1 MAEQTSLSLA
11 NYVHI
16 HQSAIRAI
24 RLDSDWHMPGIT
36 PSYVLT
42 AQAHSSLERILAGLE
57 GNHITRA
64 WTLTG
69 PYGSGKS
76 YFGLFLMNLLGKT
89 QPDHPAALRILAQL
103 DEALVHQ
110 VQDKCLGSGQGLFP
124 LPLTGYRAPL
134 GECLREGLLRAAQ
147 LLGIE
152 ETAVHETLIPPAQ
165 ASSRTFIFALSA
177 LLEEVV
183 RQGYRGVLLIIDE
196 LGKLLEF
203 AATHPDATDI
213 YLLQEIAEFATR
225 SADKPLVVIGILHQA
240 FERYA
245 TFLDSVTQQEWAK
258 IQGRFEDIPF
268 QEPPTQQLHLL
279 ARALAHEDGLLK
291 DIEPILEAQLQRTLA
306 AGWCPSMMAE
316 DAFEELALRVY
327 PLHPTAFVA
336 LPLIFRRLAQNER
349 SIFAYLTSHEPK
361 GFQEFLQEHRAPE
374 FIRLPDLFDYVA
386 ANFQG
391 RLYASGRGR
400 VLAETLDRLNSFSTL
415 SALESALL
423 KSIGLLNWLG
433 ETSHL
438 QPTEEALMAALDGG
452 AYREAEIQTALQ
464 TLRQRSLIVYRRFN
478 RTYAIWQ
485 GSDVDIEDRLRH
497 AYQHLSRIFSPA
509 AMLQKYLPPRPLVA
523 RRHSYHTGTTRAFAV
538 RYADAHSDYEALLSE
553 PAEANGL
560 VVLCIP
566 VNMGDEQSFLTWAR
580 DPDIAARADVVIG
593 IAQPAPRL
601 LELLYEL
608 LALQWVHEHTP
619 ELRDD
624 TVARREWRARRDDV
638 EMFIQQ
644 HLEMAFGSQQLA
656 EAVTC
661 RWFYRGQEVTP
672 QVGSR
677 LAAFLSVV
685 CDDLYEMTPRLWNEL
700 INRRRLS
707 SQAAAA
713 RRNLIEAMLTRPH
726 QPTLGISGYPPERS
740 MYESLLRESGLHRQD
755 ENGHWYFAPPSSD
768 DPLGLAPTW
777 EAIADYIF
785 APPMSIRPLQELFER
800 LKAPPYGLTDGV
812 LPVLLCAFYLVHQHE
827 MTLYREG
834 TLLPEP
840 GIADWEMLLRRP
852 DLFALV
858 GCRLEG
864 ARLVVL
870 ERLARSLNVEAA
882 VMPVVRELL
891 RRLKMLP
898 EHAWRTQRLPERA
911 LRLRRAIE
919 GARSPEQLLFEEL
932 PEALELS
939 PFDEAQDVPPATD
952 EFFERLNEALLALSE
967 ATPNLRA
974 WARDQL
980 LSACGLPE
988 GEVGWERFLT
998 LAESLV
1004 QVTTNPRLLP
1014 LLQRAVGAPDP
1025 ASALDSVLALIAARP
1040 LRTWTDADAD
1050 RFAGQ
1055 THAIGALFVAER
1067 DSLAA
1072 ETLLTPE
1079 EQGLSEELAERLR
1092 EFLQPYYHNEQSQRI
1107 ALAALRLLLHNRRP
1121 NS

>member
-1 MAEQTSLSLA
+1 MAEQTSPSLA
-11 NYVHI
+11 DYVHI
-16 HQSAIRAI
+16 QQTAIRAI
-24 RLDSDWHMPGIT
+24 RLESDWQKAGLT
-36 PSYVLT
+36 PNYVLT
-42 AQAHSSLERILAGLE
+42 AQARTSLERILAGLE
-57 GNHITRA
+57 GHHLARA

-89 QPDHPAALRILAQL
+89 QPDHSAALHALAQL
-103 DEALVHQ
+103 DEALAHQ
-110 VQDKCLGSGQGLFP
+110 VQQKHLNSSQGLFP
-124 LPLTGYRAPL
+124 IPLTGYRAPL
-134 GECLREGLLRAAQ
+134 QECLHEGLGRAAQ
-147 LLGIE
+147 RLGVE
-152 ETAVHETLIPPAQ
+152 ADETLIPAAQ
-165 ASSRTFIFALSA
+165 APSRAYVRALSA
-177 LLEEVV
+177 LLEQAT
-183 RQGYRGVLLIIDE
+183 RQGYCGVLLIVDE

-203 AATHPDATDI
+203 AAAHPNAADI
-213 YLLQEIAEFATR
+213 YLLQEIAEFANR
-225 SADKPLVVIGILHQA
+225 SAATPLVIIGILHQA

-245 TFLDSVTQQEWAK
+245 TFLDNVTQQEWAK

-279 ARALAHEDGLLK
+279 ARALIHERGVRETIAPAVQADLPR
-291 DIEPILEAQLQRTLA
+291 ILA
-306 AGWCPSMMAE
+306 AGWCPPAMTAE
-316 DAFEELALRVY
+316 TFSALALSAY

-349 SIFAYLTSHEPK
+349 SIFAYLASHEPK
-361 GFQEFLQEHRAPE
+361 GFQEFLLQHQLPA

-400 VLAETLDRLNSFSTL
+400 VLAETLDRLNSLSTL

-452 AYREAEIQTALQ
+452 AYREAEIQAALQ

-485 GSDVDIEDRLRH
+485 GSDVDIEDRLQH
-497 AYQHLSRIFSPA
+497 AYQHLSRTFSPA
-509 AMLQKYLPPRPLVA
+509 TLLQTYLPPRPLVA

-538 RYADAHSDYEALLSE
+538 RYADAHTDYQALLDK
-553 PAEANGL
+553 PAEASGIIA
-560 VVLCIP
+560 LCLARTA
-566 VNMGDEQSFLTWAR
+566 GDEQAFLDWAR
-580 DPDIAARADVVIG
+580 EPEIAARADVVIG

-601 LELLYEL
+601 LELLYEW
-608 LALQWVHEHTP
+608 LALQWVYEHTP

-624 TVARREWRARRDDV
+624 TVARREWSARRDAV
-638 EMFIQQ
+638 ETFIRQ
-644 HLEMAFGSQQLA
+644 HLEAAFGSQQLA
-656 EAVTC
+656 EALPC
-661 RWFYRGQEVTP
+661 RWYHRGQEVTP
-672 QVGSR
+672 LVGKK
-677 LAAFLSVV
+677 LTAFLSTV
-685 CDDLYEMTPRLWNEL
+685 CDELYRATPRIWNEL

-785 APPMSIRPLQELFER
+785 APPMGIRPLQGLFER
-800 LKAPPYGLTDGV
+800 LQAPPYGLTDGV

-840 GIADWEMLLRRP
+840 GVADWEMLLRRP
-852 DLFALV
+852 DLFALA

-864 ARLVVL
+864 AHWVVL

-919 GARSPEQLLFEEL
+919 GARSPEQLLFVEL
-932 PEALELS
+932 PEALGLP
-939 PFDEAQDVPPATD
+939 PFDETQDTPPATD

-967 ATPNLRA
+967 ATPNLRV

-988 GEVGWERFLT
+988 GEAGWERFLT

-1004 QVTTNPRLLP
+1004 QATANPRLLP
-1014 LLQRAVGAPDP
+1014 VLQRAVSTPDP
-1025 ASALDSVLALIAARP
+1025 TRALDSVLALIAARP

-1050 RFAGQ
+1050 RFVGQ
-1055 THAIGALFVAER
+1055 ARAIGALFVAEH
-1067 DSLAA
+1067 DALTGEA
-1072 ETLLTPE
+1072 LLTPE
-1079 EQGLSEELAERLR
+1079 EQRLSEEWAERLR
-1092 EFLQPYYHNEQSQRI
+1092 ELLQPYYNDNRRVAQ
-1107 ALAALRLLLHNRRP
+1107 AALRLLLRTQSP
-1121 NS
+1121 AL

>member
-1 MAEQTSLSLA
+1 MTEQTTPSLA

-24 RLDSDWHMPGIT
+24 RLDSDWHVPGVMPG
-36 PSYVLT
+36 YVLT
-42 AQAHSSLERILAGLE
+42 AQARSSLERILAGLT
-57 GNHITRA
+57 GNRVARA

-76 YFGLFLMNLLGKT
+76 YFGLFLMNLLATT
-89 QPDHPAALRILAQL
+89 QPDHLAALRTLAQL
-103 DEALVHQ
+103 DEALAQQ
-110 VQDKCLGSGQGLFP
+110 VQEKYLNSGQGFFP
-124 LPLTGYRAPL
+124 VPLTGYRAPL
-134 GECLREGLLRAAQ
+134 QECLREGLRAAAQ
-147 LLGIE
+147 RLGLGE
-152 ETAVHETLIPPAQ
+152 DETLVPPAE
-165 ASSRTFIFALSA
+165 APSRAFVFAFSALS
-177 LLEEVV
+177 ERVV
-183 RQGYRGVLLIIDE
+183 HQGYRGVLLIVDE

-203 AATHPDATDI
+203 AATHPDTADL
-213 YLLQEIAEFATR
+213 YLLQEIAEFANR
-225 SADKPLVVIGILHQA
+225 SADTPLVVIGILHQA

-245 TFLDSVTQQEWAK
+245 TFVDSVTQQEWAK

-279 ARALAHEDGLLK
+279 ARALLHQPGLREMV
-291 DIEPILEAQLQRTLA
+291 EPELHACLPQTLA
-306 AGWCPSMMAE
+306 AGWCPPTMAE
-316 DAFEELALRVY
+316 DTFRELALRAY
-327 PLHPTAFVA
+327 PFHPTAFVA

-361 GFQEFLQEHRAPE
+361 GFQEFLQAHRAPE

-400 VLAETLDRLNSFSTL
+400 VLAETLDRLNSLSTL
-415 SALESALL
+415 SDLESALL

-452 AYREAEIQTALQ
+452 TYREAEIRGALQ
-464 TLRQRSLIVYRRFN
+464 ALRQRSLIVYRRFN

-485 GSDVDIEDRLRH
+485 GSDVDIEDRLQH
-497 AYQHLSRIFSPA
+497 AHQHLSRTFSPA
-509 AMLQKYLPPRPLVA
+509 ALLQKYLPPRPLVA
-523 RRHSYHTGTTRAFAV
+523 RRHSYRTGTTRAFDV
-538 RYADAHSDYEALLSE
+538 RYADVHSDFGALLSK
-553 PAEANGL
+553 PAEASGL
-560 VVLCIP
+560 VVLGVP
-566 VNMGDEQSFLTWAR
+566 TNASDEQGFLTWACQ
-580 DPDIAARADVVIG
+580 PDVAARADVVIG
-593 IAQPAPRL
+593 VAQPAPRL

-608 LALQWVHEHTP
+608 LALQWVYEHTP

-624 TVARREWRARRDDV
+624 TVARREWRARRDEV

-661 RWFYRGQEVTP
+661 RWFYRGEEVTS
-672 QVGSR
+672 QVGNR
-677 LAAFLSVV
+677 LTAFLSAV
-685 CDDLYEMTPRLWNEL
+685 CDALYGVTPRLWNEL
-700 INRRRLS
+700 INRRQLS

-713 RRNLIEAMLTRPH
+713 RRNLIEAMLTRSH

-755 ENGHWYFAPPSSD
+755 EHGHWHFAPPSPD
-768 DPLGLAPTW
+768 DPLGLGPTW
-777 EAIADYIF
+777 EAIADYVF
-785 APPMSIRPLQELFER
+785 APPLGTRPLQGLFER

-840 GIADWEMLLRRP
+840 GVADWEVLLRRP
-852 DLFALV
+852 DLFALA

-864 ARLVVL
+864 ARQVVL
-870 ERLARSLNVEAA
+870 ERLARSLGVETA

-891 RRLKMLP
+891 RRLKTLP
-898 EHAWRTQRLPERA
+898 EYAWRTQRLPERA

-919 GARSPEQLLFEEL
+919 GARSPEQLLFVEL
-932 PEALELS
+932 PEALELP
-939 PFDEAQDVPPATD
+939 PFDEAQDTPLATD

-967 ATPNLRA
+967 ATPRLRT
-974 WARDQL
+974 WARDHL
-980 LSACGLPE
+980 LSACGLPG
-988 GEVGWERFLT
+988 GEMGWEQFLT

-1025 ASALDSVLALIAARP
+1025 TSGLDSVLALVAARP

-1055 THAIGALFVAER
+1055 ARVVGALFVAER
-1067 DSLAA
+1067 DGLMG
-1072 ETLLTPE
+1072 EPLLTPE
-1079 EQGLSEELAERLR
+1079 EQKLSEKWAEDLR
-1092 EFLQPYYHNEQSQRI
+1092 SILQPYYNENQRDI
-1107 ALAALRLLLHNRRP
+1107 QAALRLLLRNRRP
-1121 NS
+1121 DS

>member
-1 MAEQTSLSLA
+1 MTEQTFPSLA
-11 NYVHI
+11 DVVHI
-16 HQSAIRAI
+16 HQAAIRTI
-24 RLDSDWHMPGIT
+24 RLDSDLLVPGIT

-42 AQAHSSLERILAGLE
+42 AQARTSLGRILSGLE
-57 GNHITRA
+57 SNHVARA

-89 QPDHPAALRILAQL
+89 QPDHVAALRVLVQL
-103 DEALVHQ
+103 DEVLAHQ
-110 VQDKCLGSGQGLFP
+110 VQGKYLDSSQGF
-124 LPLTGYRAPL
+124 LPVPITGYRAPL
-134 GECLREGLLRAAQ
+134 QECLREGLLRAVQ
-147 LLGIE
+147 RLGIE
-152 ETAVHETLIPPAQ
+152 QAATNETLVPAAQ
-165 ASSRTFIFALSA
+165 ASSRAFVLAFSA
-177 LLEEVV
+177 LLEQAV
-183 RQGYRGVLLIIDE
+183 RQGYCGVLLIIDE

-203 AATHPDATDI
+203 AATHPDTTDI
-213 YLLQEIAEFATR
+213 YLLQEIAEIANR
-225 SADKPLVVIGILHQA
+225 SADTPLVVIGILHQA

-245 TFLDSVTQQEWAK
+245 AFLDSVTQQEWAK
-258 IQGRFEDIPF
+258 VQGRFEDIPF

-279 ARALAHEDGLLK
+279 ARALTHERGLLETIK
-291 DIEPILEAQLQRTLA
+291 PMVHACLPRVLA
-306 AGWCPSMMAE
+306 AGWCPPMMGE
-316 DAFEELALRVY
+316 DTFSKLALQAY

-361 GFQEFLQEHRAPE
+361 GFQEFLQQYQAPA
-374 FIRLPDLFDYVA
+374 FIRLIDLFDYVA

-400 VLAETLDRLNSFSTL
+400 ILAETLDRLNSLSTL

-438 QPTEEALMAALDGG
+438 QPTEEALIAALDGD
-452 AYREAEIQTALQ
+452 YHEAEVRETLQALQ
-464 TLRQRSLIVYRRFN
+464 QRSLIVYRRFN
-478 RTYAIWQ
+478 RTYVIWQ

-509 AMLQKYLPPRPLVA
+509 TMLQKYLPPRPLVA
-523 RRHSYHTGTTRAFAV
+523 RRHSYRTGTTRAFDV
-538 RYADAHSDYEALLSE
+538 RYADAHSDYEALLSK
-553 PAEANGL
+553 PAEASGL

-566 VNMGDEQSFLTWAR
+566 STTGNEQSFVDWAHN
-580 DPDIAARADVVIG
+580 PDVTTRTDVVIG

-608 LALQWVHEHTP
+608 LALQWVYEHTP

-624 TVARREWRARRDDV
+624 TVARREWRARRNDV

-644 HLEMAFGSQQLA
+644 HLETAFGLQHLA
-656 EAVTC
+656 QAVTC
-661 RWFYRGQEVTP
+661 RWYHRGQEVTS
-672 QVGSR
+672 QVGKN
-677 LAAFLSVV
+677 LTAFLSVV
-685 CDDLYEMTPRLWNEL
+685 CDDLYEATPRLWNEL
-700 INRRRLS
+700 INRRQLS

-713 RRNLIEAMLTRPH
+713 RRNLIEAMLTYPY

-755 ENGHWYFAPPSSD
+755 ETGQWYFAPPPFD
-768 DPLGLAPTW
+768 DPLGLGPVW
-777 EAIADYIF
+777 DAIATYVF

-840 GIADWEMLLRRP
+840 GIADWEVLLRRP
-852 DLFALV
+852 ELFALA

-864 ARLVVL
+864 IHQVIL
-870 ERLARSLNVEAA
+870 ERLARSLSVEVA

-898 EHAWRTQRLPERA
+898 EHAWRTQRLPEQA
-911 LRLRRAIE
+911 LRLRRVIE
-919 GARSPEQLLFEEL
+919 RARSPEQLLFVEL
-932 PEALELS
+932 PEALELA
-939 PFDEAQDVPPATD
+939 PFDKAQDALPVTD
-952 EFFERLNEALLALSE
+952 EFFRRLNEALLALSE
-967 ATPNLRA
+967 ATPRLRT

-980 LSACGLPE
+980 LGACKLPE
-988 GEVGWERFLT
+988 GEAGWEQFLT

-1025 ASALDSVLALIAARP
+1025 ASALDSVLAFVGGRP
-1040 LRTWTDADAD
+1040 VRVWTDSDAD
-1050 RFAGQ
+1050 RFMGQ
-1055 THAIGALFVAER
+1055 ARAMGALFVAER
-1067 DSLAA
+1067 NDLAGEA
-1072 ETLLTPE
+1072 LLTPE
-1079 EQGLSEELAERLR
+1079 EQKISAELAERLHGI
-1092 EFLQPYYHNEQSQRI
+1092 LQPYYNENRRV
-1107 ALAALRLLLHNRRP
+1107 ALATLRLLLRDRRF

>member
-1 MAEQTSLSLA
+1 MTEQTLPSLA
-11 NYVHI
+11 TYVHI
-16 HQSAIRAI
+16 HQVAIRAI
-24 RLDSDWHMPGIT
+24 RLESDLHVPGIT
-36 PSYVLT
+36 SGYVLT
-42 AQAHSSLERILAGLE
+42 AQAQTSLERILSGLE
-57 GNHITRA
+57 GNHVARA

-89 QPDHPAALRILAQL
+89 QPEHAAALHALAQL
-103 DEALVHQ
+103 DEALAHQ
-110 VQDKCLGSGQGLFP
+110 VQEKHLDSSQGFFP

-134 GECLREGLLRAAQ
+134 QECLREGLLRAAQ
-147 LLGIE
+147 RLGIE
-152 ETAVHETLIPPAQ
+152 QATTDEAPVPLAQ
-165 ASSRTFIFALSA
+165 ASSRAFVFAFSG
-177 LLEEVV
+177 LLEQVV
-183 RQGYRGVLLIIDE
+183 RQGYRGVVLIIDE

-203 AATHPDATDI
+203 AALHPDTADI
-213 YLLQEIAEFATR
+213 YLLQEIAEFANR
-225 SADKPLVVIGILHQA
+225 SADTPLVVIGILHQA

-279 ARALAHEDGLLK
+279 TRALIHERDLSEVVRPEVHACL
-291 DIEPILEAQLQRTLA
+291 PRTLA
-306 AGWCPSMMAE
+306 AGWCPPMMGE
-316 DAFEELALRVY
+316 DTFRGLALRAY

-349 SIFAYLTSHEPK
+349 SIFAYLASHEPK
-361 GFQEFLQEHRAPE
+361 GFQEFLQEHRAPA
-374 FIRLPDLFDYVA
+374 FIRLADLFDYVA

-400 VLAETLDRLNSFSTL
+400 VLAETLDRLSSLSTL

-438 QPTEEALMAALDGG
+438 QPTEEALIAALDGD
-452 AYREAEIQTALQ
+452 YHEAEIQEALQ
-464 TLRQRSLIVYRRFN
+464 ALRQRSLIVYRRFN

-485 GSDVDIEDRLRH
+485 GSDVDIEDRLQH
-497 AYQHLSRIFSPA
+497 AYQHLSRTFSPA
-509 AMLQKYLPPRPLVA
+509 AMVQKYLPPRPLVA
-523 RRHSYHTGTTRAFAV
+523 RRHSYRTGTTRAFDV
-538 RYADAHSDYEALLSE
+538 RYADVHADYSALLSK
-553 PAEANGL
+553 PAEASGL

-566 VNMGDEQSFLTWAR
+566 LTAGDERNFLVWAR
-580 DPDIAARADVVIG
+580 DLDIAARADVVIG

-608 LALQWVHEHTP
+608 LALQWVYEHTP

-638 EMFIQQ
+638 ERFIQQ
-644 HLEMAFGSQQLA
+644 HLEIAFGSQQLA

-661 RWFYRGQEVTP
+661 RWYHRGQEVTS
-672 QVGSR
+672 QAGRR

-685 CDDLYEMTPRLWNEL
+685 CDGLYEATPRLWNEL
-700 INRRRLS
+700 INRRQLS

-713 RRNLIEAMLTRPH
+713 RRNLIEAMLTRP
-726 QPTLGISGYPPERS
+726 QQAALGINGYPPERS

-755 ENGHWYFAPPSSD
+755 ETGQWYFAPPSSD
-768 DPLGLAPTW
+768 DPLGLGPTW
-777 EAIADYIF
+777 DTIADYVF
-785 APPMSIRPLQELFER
+785 ALPMSIRPLQELFER

-840 GIADWEMLLRRP
+840 GIADWEVLLRRP
-852 DLFALV
+852 DLFALA

-864 ARLVVL
+864 ARQVVL
-870 ERLARSLNVEAA
+870 ERLARSLSVEVA

-891 RRLKMLP
+891 RRLKTLP
-898 EHAWRTQRLPERA
+898 EHAWRTQRLPEHA

-919 GARSPEQLLFEEL
+919 GAHSPEQLLFAEL
-932 PEALELS
+932 PEAVELT
-939 PFDEAQDVPPATD
+939 PFIDEPDKQAQTD
-952 EFFERLNEALLALSE
+952 EFFEHLNEALRALSE
-967 ATPNLRA
+967 ATPKLRT

-988 GEVGWERFLT
+988 GEAGWEQFLT

-1004 QVTTNPRLLP
+1004 QMTTNPRLLP

-1025 ASALDSVLALIAARP
+1025 ASALDSVLAFVAARP
-1040 LRTWTDADAD
+1040 VRVWTDSDAD
-1050 RFAGQ
+1050 RFMGQAHAVGTLFMAEYDGLAG
-1055 THAIGALFVAER
+1055 
-1067 DSLAA
+1067 
-1072 ETLLTPE
+1072 ETPLTPE
-1079 EQGLSEELAERLR
+1079 EQKLGEELAEHLR
-1092 EFLQPYYHNEQSQRI
+1092 EVLRLYYNKNQRVI
-1107 ALAALRLLLHNRRP
+1107 QVALRLLLRSWRA